1 MLNKIFKKFFLLTLF
16 GLTFGYI
23 ESAVVTYLRALYYP
37 EGFCFPLKLMPF
49 SILITE
55 LLREFATMVVLSV
68 VAIITGVSLLEK
80 FYYFIYSF
88 AIWDISYYI
97 WLKLLLNW
105 PSSLFTWD
113 ILFLI
118 PVPWTGPILAPIIV
132 SLTFI
137 VIAMSFVNFQNKGY
151 LIRITKSDILLAVFA
166 IFFVFVSF
174 IWNFPMVVK
183 SGNPGYYPW
192 AIFLIGQL
200 FGWITFIRILKK
212 AKKPVFPSP
221 MGT

>member
-1 MLNKIFKKFFLLTLF
+1 MFKKFFLLTLF

-55 LLREFATMVVLSV
+55 LLRELATMVVLST

-80 FYYFIYSF
+80 FSYFIYSF

-97 WLKLLLNW
+97 WLKLILNW

-137 VIAMSFVNFQNKGY
+137 VIAIGLVNSQNKGY

-183 SGNPGYYPW
+183 SGNPGDYPW
-192 AIFLIGQL
+192 GIFLIGQL

>member
-88 AIWDISYYI
+88 AI
-97 WLKLLLNW
+97 
-105 PSSLFTWD
+105 
-113 ILFLI
+113 
-118 PVPWTGPILAPIIV
+118 
-132 SLTFI
+132 
-137 VIAMSFVNFQNKGY
+137 
-151 LIRITKSDILLAVFA
+151 
-166 IFFVFVSF
+166 
-174 IWNFPMVVK
+174 
-183 SGNPGYYPW
+183 
-192 AIFLIGQL
+192 
-200 FGWITFIRILKK
+200 
-212 AKKPVFPSP
+212 
-221 MGT
+221 